1 MQKKILVVDDDA
13 DMRDLLCFNFEH
25 AGFIV
30 NTAVDGDDALIK
42 VRLLEPDLILLDVMM
57 PDVDGFTVC
66 EILRRDPATA
76 LVPILMLTAWSTEIA
91 RYAGFEAGA
100 DDYVTKPFSPRE
112 LISRVE
118 GLLECPRRIEAHP
131 TRRNFKL
138 K

>member
-1 MQKKILVVDDDA
+1 MPKKILVVDDDA

-42 VRLLEPDLILLDVMM
+42 VRMLMPDLILLDVMM

-76 LVPILMLTAWSTEIA
+76 SIPIIMLTALSSQLSRIRGLET
-91 RYAGFEAGA
+91 GA
-100 DDYVTKPFSPRE
+100 TDYFAKPFSSPK

-118 GLLECPRRIEAHP
+118 DLL
-131 TRRNFKL
+131 KL
-138 K
+138 SSQGT